1 MTILST
7 TEAVLLWKLARSHW
21 WSRSVDIDEL
31 VRDAPVTDERRA
43 RGVAR
48 EDLAARAYVVH
59 DPSADAVAL
68 DDPPL
73 DQAARDLSEYGYSD
87 LKIRATFGDQQDA
100 V

>member
-1 MTILST
+1 MRLTL
-7 TEAVLLWKLARSHW
+7 
-21 WSRSVDIDEL
+21 DG
-31 VRDAPVTDERRA
+31 VRKE
-43 RGVAR
+43 
-48 EDLAARAYVVH
+48 Y
-59 DPSADAVAL
+59 ADTVAL

>member
-7 TEAVLLWKLARSHW
+7 TEAVLLWKLARSHG

-31 VRDAPVTDERRA
+31 VRDAPVTDEKRA

-48 EDLAARAYVVH
+48 EGH
-59 DPSADAVAL
+59 
-68 DDPPL
+68 PPL